1 MKSKSKGAARR
12 RFLQSA
18 SSAVLLATAPGI
30 RAQTESWPAKP
41 IRFIVPYPAG
51 GGADA
56 VGRLVAQKLGAALGQ
71 QVIVENKP
79 GASTIIG
86 TETVGRASPDGYT
99 MGLISDSHAVNPSFF
114 PKLPY
119 DSMRDFEFAAKVVE
133 FPLILVAKR
142 DLNVRTVKELIAL
155 AKERDGKLNFAS
167 AGNATPQHLAMEWFK
182 LLTGTNMNHVPYK
195 GANPAL
201 MDVLGGQVDLMFGA
215 TASVV
220 PHLGTGK
227 LTALAVTNVRRLPNL
242 PDLPTMAESLP
253 EFDSFSSWFGIVMP
267 AGTPKSISARVSK
280 EVQAMLELA
289 DVKRKVD
296 DLGLI
301 ATPSSNPE
309 EFRAFVARELDIRG
323 KLVKLAGVKHES

>member
-1 MKSKSKGAARR
+1 
-12 RFLQSA
+12 
-18 SSAVLLATAPGI
+18 
-30 RAQTESWPAKP
+30 
-41 IRFIVPYPAG
+41 
-51 GGADA
+51 
-56 VGRLVAQKLGAALGQ
+56 
-71 QVIVENKP
+71 
-79 GASTIIG
+79 
-86 TETVGRASPDGYT
+86 
-99 MGLISDSHAVNPSFF
+99 
-114 PKLPY
+114 
-119 DSMRDFEFAAKVVE
+119 
-133 FPLILVAKR
+133 
-142 DLNVRTVKELIAL
+142 
-155 AKERDGKLNFAS
+155 
-167 AGNATPQHLAMEWFK
+167 
-182 LLTGTNMNHVPYK
+182 
-195 GANPAL
+195 
-201 MDVLGGQVDLMFGA
+201 
-215 TASVV
+215 VV